1 MNQPPTSVAAVVA
14 DLVAEMEKAVPTHLL
29 PHIAKPEQVARVVQ
43 TTVDA
48 LAQDRYRRRGIP
60 YVKYSGRVR
69 YLRADVLKF
78 MADNRIGRRRLMTTT
93 NSKTAPARPGVGA
106 PDGGRLNPFI

>member
-1 MNQPPTSVAAVVA
+1 M
-14 DLVAEMEKAVPTHLL
+14 AELLL
-29 PHIAKPEQVARVVQ
+29 PEDLPSIATAAQVAGVLQ

-60 YVKYSGRVR
+60 HVKIGGRVR

-78 MADNRIGRRRLMTTT
+78 LADNRIGGD
-93 NSKTAPARPGVGA
+93 AA
-106 PDGGRLNPFI
+106 

>member
-1 MNQPPTSVAAVVA
+1 MDDLIPTDDLPP
-14 DLVAEMEKAVPTHLL
+14 
-29 PHIAKPEQVARVVQ
+29 IATAPQVAGVVQ

-60 YVKYSGRVR
+60 YVKIAGRVR

-78 MADNRIGRRRLMTTT
+78 LADNRIGGESDTGPPGATSFPVGGSTASRPAVVRRRGQ
-93 NSKTAPARPGVGA
+93 PARTRPGGSDA
-106 PDGGRLNPFI
+106 A